1 MIKFY
6 LLVKRLLPVVFLAS
20 TMTVALAQERAV
32 TGRVTSADDGS
43 SVPGVN
49 IVEKGT
55 SNGAV
60 SDADGNFK
68 INVGPNATLVFSFVG
83 YATKEVEVGSQ
94 NKVDVS
100 LESDVQTLQEV
111 VVTGYGSQ
119 EKKEITGAVVSMKT
133 ENFNRGNIQDPSQLL
148 QGKVA
153 GVSISKTGSDPNEG
167 FTVRLRGITTL
178 GANQSPLYVIDG
190 VIGASI
196 ANVDPND
203 IASMDVLKDGSAAAI
218 YGTQASSGVILI
230 TTKKG
235 KQGKTVVD
243 FNSYVANDAIAKSV
257 PVMDR
262 AGYLGVGGTD
272 LGSNT
277 DWLKQVTR
285 SAVTVVNNLGLSGGQ
300 GNTSYRFSLN
310 VRDVQGVLKN
320 SGFDQIN
327 GRFSL
332 QQSAFKN
339 KVRFALDASA
349 TTRNSNYSFNEAMRY
364 ALLYNPTAPIL
375 AAGGAN
381 SVTGGPYYESS
392 LFDNFNP
399 VGIIN
404 QNTNQGKKTTINISG
419 KLDVDILPGLTG
431 TMTYAIQ
438 RENELTGQYYS
449 RYAYFRGF
457 NRGGL
462 ASRNTN
468 VASKDILEMYLNY
481 TKQINDL
488 NLAVTAG
495 YSYQERSAE
504 GYGVTTGTFLSDALG
519 YNALSNSQDLQT
531 GKGLT
536 SLSSYSSPDQK
547 LIGFFGRANLNYKET
562 YLLSASYRHEGSS
575 NFGLGKKW
583 GDFGAVSGA
592 VVLNKLVDMPSVSN
606 LKLRVGYGLTG
617 ALPPTYGISQT
628 QYGQSQSYGYSGGGL
643 TPVVNTTLAPNPN
656 LSWEKKAEINAG
668 VDFGFMNNRLTGSFD
683 VYQRNA
689 KDFILSRPIDASQNV
704 ASTQYQNVG
713 EIKSNGVELAVTYA
727 AIQKADFTWSTTLVA
742 SHVKSVLV
750 SLPGTEASKTGLPE
764 NGSSLGA
771 PGQNNTYTINNI
783 AGEQVGTMY
792 GPTFQGVD
800 KATGNPILSAT
811 NGIIG
816 HALPTLDLG
825 FTNNFTY
832 KNWDFNFFLRG
843 TFGHNIINSW
853 RAFYEPV
860 VGGQISSYNRVQT
873 KYFDPNLKSAQF
885 SSYYVEKGDFVKL
898 DNATLGYN
906 FKFAQGSS
914 ISKLRV
920 YVGGNNLFVIT
931 GYTGTDPE
939 ARLVDA
945 GQADNGGF
953 VSGAGNPLA
962 AGIDRRS
969 TYFRARTITF
979 GVNLSF

>member
-375 AAGGAN
+375 ESNGALNPAGP
-381 SVTGGPYYESS
+381 TDPYFERS

-449 RYAYFRGF
+449 RTAYFRGF
-457 NRGGL
+457 AESWRFGL
-462 ASRNTN
+462 AEIQMWCKQGHPRD
-468 VASKDILEMYLNY
+468 VLEL
-481 TKQINDL
+481 
-488 NLAVTAG
+488 
-495 YSYQERSAE
+495 YQ
-504 GYGVTTGTFLSDALG
+504 
-519 YNALSNSQDLQT
+519 
-531 GKGLT
+531 
-536 SLSSYSSPDQK
+536 
-547 LIGFFGRANLNYKET
+547 ANK
-562 YLLSASYRHEGSS
+562 
-575 NFGLGKKW
+575 
-583 GDFGAVSGA
+583 
-592 VVLNKLVDMPSVSN
+592 
-606 LKLRVGYGLTG
+606 
-617 ALPPTYGISQT
+617 
-628 QYGQSQSYGYSGGGL
+628 
-643 TPVVNTTLAPNPN
+643 
-656 LSWEKKAEINAG
+656 
-668 VDFGFMNNRLTGSFD
+668 
-683 VYQRNA
+683 
-689 KDFILSRPIDASQNV
+689 
-704 ASTQYQNVG
+704 
-713 EIKSNGVELAVTYA
+713 
-727 AIQKADFTWSTTLVA
+727 
-742 SHVKSVLV
+742 
-750 SLPGTEASKTGLPE
+750 
-764 NGSSLGA
+764 
-771 PGQNNTYTINNI
+771 
-783 AGEQVGTMY
+783 
-792 GPTFQGVD
+792 
-800 KATGNPILSAT
+800 
-811 NGIIG
+811 
-816 HALPTLDLG
+816 
-825 FTNNFTY
+825 
-832 KNWDFNFFLRG
+832 
-843 TFGHNIINSW
+843 
-853 RAFYEPV
+853 
-860 VGGQISSYNRVQT
+860 
-873 KYFDPNLKSAQF
+873 
-885 SSYYVEKGDFVKL
+885 
-898 DNATLGYN
+898 
-906 FKFAQGSS
+906 
-914 ISKLRV
+914 
-920 YVGGNNLFVIT
+920 
-931 GYTGTDPE
+931 
-939 ARLVDA
+939 
-945 GQADNGGF
+945 
-953 VSGAGNPLA
+953 
-962 AGIDRRS
+962 
-969 TYFRARTITF
+969 
-979 GVNLSF
+979 